1 MLTFK
6 QVEALYW
13 VARSGSFA
21 AAADRLHTTQSAVSK
36 RIAELEDLLGV
47 ALFDRTRRTAR
58 LTEKAR
64 EIVALGEELLNVRE
78 RLLMAAGREA
88 VTIRHFR
95 LGVTEL
101 IALTWLPRLVEILR
115 AEYPNVEVQPE
126 IDLSASLYE
135 KLMRGAL
142 DLVVVPSV
150 FNESSMLSTPLQNLR
165 LSWMCSPSLYD
176 GPPRL
181 TLSEIARY
189 PILMQIERSGV
200 DMGLERWFRERDLNL
215 RRVYAGNSLVA
226 LSALTIAAF
235 GISFL
240 PTEFFMEHVEAGRL
254 RIIDSDEKLPE
265 IPYCALYLRDGP
277 VSFSS
282 RVAALAQSI
291 CSFAKPQWD
300 TPRAHPGNGTIGR

>member
-6 QVEALYW
+6 QIEALHW

-21 AAADRLHTTQSAVSK
+21 AAADRLHTTQSAISK
-36 RIAELEDLLGV
+36 RIAELEDILGV

-64 EIVALGEELLNVRE
+64 EIVALGEELLNARE
-78 RLLMAAGREA
+78 RLLAAAGREA
-88 VTIRHFR
+88 VTIRQFR
-95 LGVTEL
+95 IGVTEL
-101 IALTWLPRLVEILR
+101 IALTWLPRLVKLLR
-115 AEYPNVEVQPE
+115 AQYPHVEVQPE
-126 IDLSASLYE
+126 IDLSANLYE
-135 KLMRGAL
+135 KLGRGAL

-150 FNESSMLSTPLQNLR
+150 FNESSMLSTPLRNLR

-181 TLSEIARY
+181 ALAEIARY

-200 DMGLERWFRERDLNL
+200 DMGLERWFRERDLTL
-215 RRVYAGNSLVA
+215 RRLYAGNSLVA
-226 LSALTIAAF
+226 LSALTIGGF

-240 PTEFFMEHVEAGRL
+240 PSEFFMEHVEAGRL
-254 RIIDSDEKLPE
+254 RVIESDENLPE

-277 VSFSS
+277 VSFST
-282 RVAALAQSI
+282 RVAAMAQSI

-300 TPRAHPGNGTIGR
+300 TPGRRPRNTTSR